1 MCQNWLLM
9 DENEILNSLFVL
21 KTRDAGICPKLG
33 GTADQHIRPCQ
44 IDDRGDFSFATLA
57 EGACHETIF

>member
-9 DENEILNSLFVL
+9 DENEINKV
-21 KTRDAGICPKLG
+21 AGICPKLG

-44 IDDRGDFSFATLA
+44 IDDRGDFSFTPLA